1 MGWQPN
7 PKSHRQYVLVVVSFN
22 VSWRSAMAKL
32 NSNSVLCNLSVNDN
46 VVAARMGIGSQRGS
60 WQTTASLPPGL
71 PAPTFALREASAL
84 VESDYRDARRERAG
98 RSEISPNAGG
108 TVLPHRCPGECRTA
122 IDKRWHFAKQ
132 QGFMKSQMLLANATR
147 ATRDRK

>member
-1 MGWQPN
+1 
-7 PKSHRQYVLVVVSFN
+7 
-22 VSWRSAMAKL
+22 MAKL

-60 WQTTASLPPGL
+60 WQATASHPLGL
-71 PAPTFALREASAL
+71 PALAGTVPTLATREASAL
-84 VESDYRDARRERAG
+84 VVSDDYRDARRERAG

-147 ATRDRK
+147 ATRGRE